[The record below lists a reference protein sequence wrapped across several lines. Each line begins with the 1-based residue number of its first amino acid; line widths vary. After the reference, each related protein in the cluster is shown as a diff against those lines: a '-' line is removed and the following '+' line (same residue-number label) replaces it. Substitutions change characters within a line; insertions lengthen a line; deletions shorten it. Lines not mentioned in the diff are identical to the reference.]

1 MVSWITREE
10 IDIIVAKA
18 VAAERE
24 RCAAKVKELRA
35 ALEGMLLEWDK
46 LARYGSPIAKA
57 ANERVNAARAAIR
70 KGE

>member
-24 RCAAKVKELRA
+24 RCAAVAADWFTLAPKYRTKER
-35 ALEGMLLEWDK
+35 LL
-46 LARYGSPIAKA
+46 
-57 ANERVNAARAAIR
+57 AAIR
-70 KGE
+70 EGE

>member
-24 RCAAKVKELRA
+24 RWKRVVRDAIE
-35 ALEGMLLEWDK
+35 ALERDSTSAPVLEI
-46 LARYGSPIAKA
+46 L
-57 ANERVNAARAAIR
+57 RAAIR